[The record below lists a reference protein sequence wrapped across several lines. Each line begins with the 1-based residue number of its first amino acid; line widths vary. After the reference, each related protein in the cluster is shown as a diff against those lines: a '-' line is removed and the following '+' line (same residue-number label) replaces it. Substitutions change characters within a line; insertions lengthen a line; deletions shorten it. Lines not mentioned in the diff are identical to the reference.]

1 MPYLHIIVGRNE
13 TSEEVDVV
21 MRIKGSRNRA
31 KPAEAVTSRATLAEQ
46 TAAFLKQGGEIKE
59 VPRGKSG
66 QQQVSYF
73 RRSTPATRKPAT
85 PPETVSKPAAK
96 S

>member
-1 MPYLHIIVGRNE
+1 MLFLHTIDGRNE
-13 TSEEVDVV
+13 TSEEVEVV

-31 KPAEAVTSRATLAEQ
+31 KPAEAVTSRSTLAEQ
-46 TAAFLKQGGEIKE
+46 TAAFLKKGGEIQE

-85 PPETVSKPAAK
+85 LPGSQAATK

>member
-1 MPYLHIIVGRNE
+1 
-13 TSEEVDVV
+13 
-21 MRIKGSRNRA
+21 MRIKGSRNRSR
-31 KPAEAVTSRATLAEQ
+31 PAEAVTSRSTIAEQ
-46 TAAFLKQGGEIKE
+46 TAAFLKQGGEIQE

-85 PPETVSKPAAK
+85 LPGTTEKPAAK